1 MVSWFSYCFLCIHT
15 SLYSKKRILQDLIP
29 DFSEK
34 KDKLLNLIKIKMTR
48 CKKMLNLHKD
58 VDIIYRTSCSKKQKV
73 RKQIKGI
80 LEKDARETVGRGLK
94 LC

>member
-1 MVSWFSYCFLCIHT
+1 M
-15 SLYSKKRILQDLIP
+15 YSKKRILQDLIP

-34 KDKLLNLIKIKMTR
+34 TEKLLNLIKIKMTR
-48 CKKMLNLHKD
+48 YKKMLNLHKD

-80 LEKDARETVGRGLK
+80 LEKDAKETVGRGLK

>member
-1 MVSWFSYCFLCIHT
+1 M
-15 SLYSKKRILQDLIP
+15 YSKKRILQDLIP

-80 LEKDARETVGRGLK
+80 LEKNARETVGRGLK